1 MEEKYDVPPMVPSMY
16 PMPEYR
22 PSTPQSAT
30 QPEMIETVKT
40 YVRTPNPGGGKR
52 REKKRR
58 KGVSVPACV
67 CVALKEIC
75 KNIPE

>member
-1 MEEKYDVPPMVPSMY
+1 MVGGARGKGWEEKYDVPPMVPRMY

-40 YVRTPNPGGGKR
+40 
-52 REKKRR
+52 
-58 KGVSVPACV
+58 
-67 CVALKEIC
+67 
-75 KNIPE
+75 